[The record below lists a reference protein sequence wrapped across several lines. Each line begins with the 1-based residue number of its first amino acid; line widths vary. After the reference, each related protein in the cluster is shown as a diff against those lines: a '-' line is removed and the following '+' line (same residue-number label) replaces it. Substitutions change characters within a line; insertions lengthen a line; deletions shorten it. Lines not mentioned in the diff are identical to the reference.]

1 MKTAVEWLINELV
14 ELDKLLDGR
23 CKNEDDTIFKLPP
36 DKLYERAKQMEK
48 EQIINAH
55 GLRYSDITEETVKGE
70 QYYNQT
76 YNQDRELGKEVTD
89 LLENYKK
96 DKTFKQKSK
105 WTKLYE
111 EVLEKEEEE
120 KDGKEIIIEE
130 LRKAV
135 MEMQKEIRLLKNAT
149 RPLK

>member
-1 MKTAVEWLINELV
+1 MKTAVQWLKEQYIDRGE
-14 ELDKLLDGR
+14 
-23 CKNEDDTIFKLPP
+23 TIPSGVFQEALEK
-36 DKLYERAKQMEK
+36 EK
-48 EQIINAH
+48 EQIIESFDNGIYVGTYAV
-55 GLRYSDITEETVKGE
+55 DKDGE

-76 YNQDRELGKEVTD
+76 YSQDSELPKE
-89 LLENYKK
+89 

-111 EVLEKEEEE
+111 EVLEKEEEVV
-120 KDGKEIIIEE
+120 DHEIIIEE

-135 MEMQKEIRLLKNAT
+135 TQMQKEIRLLKNAT

>member
-1 MKTAVEWLINELV
+1 MQTAVEWLINELV

-23 CKNEDDTIFKLPP
+23 RKNEDDTVFKLPP

-70 QYYNQT
+70 EYYNKT
-76 YNQDRELGKEVTD
+76 YNQDSELPKE
-89 LLENYKK
+89 

-105 WTKLYE
+105 WTKL
-111 EVLEKEEEE
+111 
-120 KDGKEIIIEE
+120 
-130 LRKAV
+130 
-135 MEMQKEIRLLKNAT
+135 
-149 RPLK
+149 

>member
-1 MKTAVEWLINELV
+1 MQTAVEWLINELV

-23 CKNEDDTIFKLPP
+23 RKNEDDTVFKLPP
-36 DKLYERAKQMEK
+36 DKLYERAKQMER

-76 YNQDRELGKEVTD
+76 YSQDRELGKEVTD

-105 WTKLYE
+105 WTKLYK

-120 KDGKEIIIEE
+120 EDGKEIIIEE

-135 MEMQKEIRLLKNAT
+135 TQMQKEIIALKIDN
-149 RPLK
+149 KK